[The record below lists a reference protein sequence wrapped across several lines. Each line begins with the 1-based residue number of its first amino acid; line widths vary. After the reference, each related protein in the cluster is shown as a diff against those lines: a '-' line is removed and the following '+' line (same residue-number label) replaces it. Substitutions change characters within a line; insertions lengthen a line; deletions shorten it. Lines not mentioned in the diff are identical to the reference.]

1 VAADPAPRR
10 LDVPAARHDPARGAS
25 TTRRPGA
32 SSIRARWVLR
42 LSISVCM
49 YVFICLRRRHI
60 ASSPAPA
67 AADLGAGV
75 RWRWRAVVV
84 APALPPLSLW
94 RAGVVAWWH
103 GVVAR
108 RRVCGG
114 GVRWGPRRPLHFFYF
129 KIHLRRELIWPLGAH
144 SPRGVPTALGEG
156 CFAGCKPPRGNRREQ
171 TLGEG
176 ATVGKPSFTE
186 RIVALGEASVS
197 GSDF

>member
-1 VAADPAPRR
+1 MTRRAAHRR
-10 LDVPAARHDPARGAS
+10 LGDPARLQSG
-25 TTRRPGA
+25 RGG
-32 SSIRARWVLR
+32 
-42 LSISVCM
+42 
-49 YVFICLRRRHI
+49 
-60 ASSPAPA
+60 SSPLYLCVYVCLYMFA
-67 AADLGAGV
+67 AATYSFFPGSGGDGSR
-75 RWRWRAVVV
+75 RWCAVVGGGPC
-84 APALPPLSLW
+84 APPSLCVW
-94 RAGVVAWWH
+94 RAGVVVWWH
-103 GVVAR
+103 GGSGMVAR